1 MPDLGPGEA
10 GAPRGIAFVKSTM
23 TEAGCAALAELGRE
37 GGAEWTAD
45 AC

>member
-1 MPDLGPGEA
+1 MPGLGPGEE

-23 TEAGCAALAELGRE
+23 TEAGCETLAELWRE
-37 GGAEWTAD
+37 GVAEWTAD